1 MGDKNQKVEETAS
14 SLVQIQNDTI
24 IIDITQLHVNQLGLF
39 HIIEIADD
47 VDELTRVCVQ
57 IELNST
63 TSSIISMR

>member
-1 MGDKNQKVEETAS
+1 MGDKNQKVEETSS

-39 HIIEIADD
+39 HRIIEIADD

-63 TSSIISMR
+63 T